1 MGGNNG
7 HINWDK
13 SFWRSA
19 FSEDNGT
26 GSASRILSA
35 ITVVSSLVWISLVV
49 WHNRAVPDLASVAV
63 FDSSVVGVLYGINK
77 VSSKASDTV
86 VNYRSFTSNQPPAP
100 GATQ

>member
-7 HINWDK
+7 SINWDK

-35 ITVVSSLVWISLVV
+35 ATVVCSLVWISLVV
-49 WHNRAVPDLASVAV
+49 WHTKSIPELGSVSAFDAAVVS
-63 FDSSVVGVLYGINK
+63 VLYGINK
-77 VSSKASDTV
+77 VTSKVSDTV

-100 GATQ
+100 GATS